1 MVMSQVFVGSA
12 GAVSACGS
20 AVVATNHSAPVSAV
34 RTFSVLLLPRYEIV
48 ARGLSYRDANAWVQ
62 TYNDALQGEPARAVM
77 AEETSS
83 AAA

>member
-1 MVMSQVFVGSA
+1 MSQVSVGS
-12 GAVSACGS
+12 VSAPS
-20 AVVATNHSAPVSAV
+20 AN
-34 RTFSVLLLPRYEIV
+34 RTYSVLLLPKYEIV

-77 AEETSS
+77 AEETSHGT